1 MIGILEGAS
10 FIRADAP
17 QRHAQAR
24 ASPLIESLGT
34 SDVADRVWGLLA
46 TPQTLDSLCHSLAAD
61 ESTEKLHD
69 DVRIVL
75 QSFYDLDLIEMSPDT

>member
-10 FIRADAP
+10 FIRAHSP

-24 ASPLIESLGT
+24 ASLVEGLGT
-34 SDVADRVWGLLA
+34 SDVADQVWGLLA
-46 TPQTLDSLCHSLAAD
+46 TPQTLDSLCRSLAAD
-61 ESTEKLHD
+61 ESTERLHD

-75 QSFYDLDLIEMSPDT
+75 QSFYELDLIEMSPDT